1 MAKLSAN
8 YEAVFIIDP
17 RKNEEDTA
25 ALVEKFKTL
34 CERDRKST
42 RLNSSHS

>member
-8 YEAVFIIDP
+8 YEAMFIIDP

-25 ALVEKFKTL
+25 ALVVT
-34 CERDRKST
+34 DNT
-42 RLNSSHS
+42 Q

>member
-8 YEAVFIIDP
+8 YEAVYIIDP

-25 ALVEKFKTL
+25 ALVL
-34 CERDRKST
+34 ALACGQG
-42 RLNSSHS
+42 